1 MNTARLAGR
10 RTAPNGFSLIEVLI
24 VMILIGVLISWGLP
38 GYQRAMEQSRADTA
52 GANLRAIW
60 SAERLYWLENHTY
73 TTDLAALRD
82 LGLLDPGIVTSTMG
96 YSYRVTSA
104 SSTAFQAVAS
114 RVNNPRWSGDLI
126 ITETGL
132 TSGTITASGE
142 TNIAP
147 GFQ

>member
-1 MNTARLAGR
+1 MNTARPTGR
-10 RTAPNGFSLIEVLI
+10 RAAPNGFSLIEVLI

-73 TTDLAALRD
+73 TTDLAVLRD
-82 LGLLDPGIVTSTMG
+82 LGLLDPGIVTPTIG

-114 RVNNPRWSGDLI
+114 RVGNPRWSGDLTVI
-126 ITETGL
+126 QTGETG
-132 TSGTITASGE
+132 GTITASGE
-142 TNIAP
+142 RDITP